1 MKDKCSSQL
10 LSKML
15 AKWMNDSTHV
25 LKIDQDTFEIETI
38 FKDSF
43 AEAVLCF
50 VEKTRKNTFKVTDDG
65 RILFK
70 IDPSA
75 SDLDLIDAIQSISL
89 GAGFDFNLKNGVIS
103 IEVAREKLV
112 EAIMSLA
119 QLQVNISYLN

>member
-112 EAIMSLA
+112 KAIMSLA

>member
-1 MKDKCSSQL
+1 MKDKCSRQL